1 VNDMLS
7 VEEATEVMVD
17 ADRLWKRVGDFG
29 TAPRWH
35 PQVSG
40 VTVIDGPTGRA
51 RLLQFKTGGE
61 QLERLQ
67 AVDDAHKAY
76 RYTVER
82 TNLPVQD
89 FTGELRVE
97 AAAGD
102 TSRIV
107 WTAHF
112 KLADEGDGR
121 TIEAIRQFL
130 HDGAVGIEAEYRP
143 YANDEARAVDTEV
156 AHEDQKTRTGTADE
170 SVRNVPPA
178 GAWNDTSS
186 D

>member
-1 VNDMLS
+1 MLS

-17 ADRLWKRVGDFG
+17 ADRLWKRVSDFG

-40 VTVIDGPTGRA
+40 VTVIDGPGGRT

-67 AVDDAHKAY
+67 DVDDAHKVY
-76 RYTVER
+76 RYSVER
-82 TNLPVQD
+82 TTLPVQD

-112 KLADEGDGR
+112 MLADEGDGR
-121 TIEAIRQFL
+121 TIEAIRHFL

-143 YANDEARAVDTEV
+143 YANDEPRALDTGI
-156 AHEDQKTRTGTADE
+156 ADADQQTRAGTADE
-170 SVRNVPPA
+170 SVRNTPPA

>member
-1 VNDMLS
+1 MLS
-7 VEEATEVMVD
+7 VEEAAEIMVD
-17 ADRLWKRVGDFG
+17 PDRLWKRVGDFG

-67 AVDDAHKAY
+67 AVDDAHKVY
-76 RYTVER
+76 RYSVER
-82 TNLPVQD
+82 SSLPVQG

-97 AAAGD
+97 AADGG

-112 KLADEGDGR
+112 MLADEGDGR
-121 TIEAIRQFL
+121 TIEAVRHYL

-143 YANDEARAVDTEV
+143 YASDEPRAVDTGI
-156 AHEDQKTRTGTADE
+156 ADADQNTRMGTADE
-170 SVRNVPPA
+170 SVRNTPPA

>member
-1 VNDMLS
+1 MLS

-17 ADRLWKRVGDFG
+17 ADRLWKKVGDFG

-40 VTVIDGPTGRA
+40 VTVIDGPGGRA

-67 AVDDAHKAY
+67 TVDDAHKVY

-82 TNLPVQD
+82 TSLPIQD
-89 FTGELRVE
+89 FAGELRVE
-97 AAAGD
+97 AASGD

-112 KLADEGDGR
+112 TLADEGDGR
-121 TIEAIRQFL
+121 TIEAVRHFL

-143 YANDEARAVDTEV
+143 YANDEARAVDTEI
-156 AHEDQKTRTGTADE
+156 ADEDQKTRTGTADE
-170 SVRNVPPA
+170 PVRNTPPA

>member
-1 VNDMLS
+1 MLS

-121 TIEAIRQFL
+121 TIEAVRQFL

-156 AHEDQKTRTGTADE
+156 ANEDQKTRTGTADE